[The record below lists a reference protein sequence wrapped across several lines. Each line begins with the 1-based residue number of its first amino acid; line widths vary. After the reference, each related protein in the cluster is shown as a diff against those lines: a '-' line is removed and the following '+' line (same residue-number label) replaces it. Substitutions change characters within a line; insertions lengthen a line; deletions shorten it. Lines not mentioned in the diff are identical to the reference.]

1 MLPSWLWWAAKLET
15 ATLRG
20 ETGPLLSNHTRVC
33 NSKWLCIP
41 LDLQHSTTVLAP
53 GTDIL
58 EDSFSADRRW
68 GEWFR
73 DDSSTLHL
81 LLYFQSNAISD
92 LIGGTGPQSGCVKA
106 HPFDSPLD
114 VQLNTGSKLVRQ
126 AGHEWVF
133 LGSADRIHTRATA
146 MKVMTLISLHHLSLF

>member
-1 MLPSWLWWAAKLET
+1 M
-15 ATLRG
+15 
-20 ETGPLLSNHTRVC
+20 
-33 NSKWLCIP
+33 
-41 LDLQHSTTVLAP
+41 
-53 GTDIL
+53 

-92 LIGGTGPQSGCVKA
+92 LIGGTSPQSGCVKA

-114 VQLNTGSKLVRQ
+114 VQLSTGLKLVRQ

-133 LGSADRIHTRATA
+133 LGSAGRIHTRATA
-146 MKVMTLISLHHLSLF
+146 MKVMTLISLQHLSLFKKKKFKKGIPNMSGERSFQTGSQDCLNRTALFLLLCVFPCVCRKP